1 MKFKQRLAYFYP
13 FKKEVCMIQLE
24 GRVHAVMFIALAIAG
39 ISSCAQMAGEPE
51 VRLQGRFYS
60 GGMGRFGQ
68 APAYFV
74 TFNEPCFIR
83 RIVIHTNRPVKNID
97 IYVRVEP
104 ENWKLVEQFK
114 NPIDAATRINI
125 ATRGDAIRV
134 VQKSVTAAG
143 SYWRRSSE
151 AGFIQ
156 DIEAFG
162 SSR

>member
-1 MKFKQRLAYFYP
+1 
-13 FKKEVCMIQLE
+13 MIQLK
-24 GRVHAVMFIALAIAG
+24 GRTQAIALIAIAIAG
-39 ISSCAQMAGEPE
+39 ISSCAQIASEPE
-51 VRLQGRFYS
+51 VRLKGRFYS
-60 GGMGRFGQ
+60 GGMGDFGR
-68 APAYFV
+68 APVHFL
-74 TFNEPCFIR
+74 TFDEPRFIR

-114 NPIDAATRINI
+114 KPIDAATRINI

-134 VQKSVTAAG
+134 IQKSVTAAG
-143 SYWRRSSE
+143 RYWRATSE